1 MQSAKKRLR
10 LGSAC
15 WLLLLALVAL
25 NTRAAFSATRSATRA
40 VTDADNGSSI
50 HLKIGD
56 ILEVYLRSN
65 PATGYMWYLHPKST
79 PLLKLVGQSKTQV
92 QQPGV
97 GRPMFQ
103 LFRFQAVSAGDGVLL
118 LHYIRAWEKP
128 LPAEEQYVLHA
139 AIR

>member
-1 MQSAKKRLR
+1 MQPAKKRLR
-10 LGSAC
+10 PGSGF

-25 NTRAAFSATRSATRA
+25 NTRAAFSATRA
-40 VTDADNGSSI
+40 VMDADNGSSI

-56 ILEVYLRSN
+56 TLEVYLRSN
-65 PATGYMWYLHPKST
+65 PATGYMWYVDPKST
-79 PLLKLVGQSKTQV
+79 PLLKLIGHSKTEA

-97 GRPMFQ
+97 GRPIIQ
-103 LFRFQAVSAGDGVLL
+103 IFRFQAVAAGDGVLL

-139 AIR
+139 AVR